1 MIGYLKGSV
10 VYSSDQDLILMT
22 NGGVGYQVFYSKVLP
37 LGIDY
42 EIYVKHIKKENSED
56 LYGFTSFG
64 EKKMFEL
71 LIGVKGIGPKSAYNL
86 VSRLGLKSLIRAIS
100 FKEKKVLTSVPGIG
114 PRAGAQI
121 LLDLTEKVASLKKSF
136 PLSGPDDCST
146 EDNLS
151 SKSNSKVSTEELFS
165 SGDIL
170 DDAIKACEE
179 LGFSRG
185 DVVPIVHHAMLDSKV
200 KNVGDIVRLVLKEL

>member
-1 MIGYLKGSV
+1 VIGYLKGSV

-37 LGIDY
+37 LGIDC

-56 LYGFTSFG
+56 LYGFSSFG

-86 VSRLGLKSLIRAIS
+86 VSRLGLKNLIRAIS

-121 LLDLTEKVASLKKSF
+121 LLDLTEKVVSLKKAF
-136 PLSGPDDCST
+136 TLSGSDDCST
-146 EDNLS
+146 PNNLS
-151 SKSNSKVSTEELFS
+151 SGSNFKASTEELFS
-165 SGDIL
+165 RGDIL

-185 DVVPIVHHAMLDSKV
+185 DVVPIAHSVMSDSKV
-200 KNVGDIVRLVLKEL
+200 KNVGDIVRQVLKEL

>member
-37 LGIDY
+37 LGIDC

-56 LYGFTSFG
+56 LYGFSNFG

-86 VSRLGLKSLIRAIS
+86 VSCLGLKNLIRAIS

-121 LLDLTEKVASLKKSF
+121 LLDLTEKVVSLKKA
-136 PLSGPDDCST
+136 LMQSGSGDCST
-146 EDNLS
+146 PDSLGSE
-151 SKSNSKVSTEELFS
+151 SNSKISTGELFS

-179 LGFSRG
+179 LGFSRD
-185 DVVPIVHHAMLDSKV
+185 DVIPIAHGVFRGSKV
-200 KNVGDIVRLVLKEL
+200 KNVGDIVRQVLKEL

>member
-37 LGIDY
+37 LGIDC

-56 LYGFTSFG
+56 LYGFSSFG

-86 VSRLGLKSLIRAIS
+86 VSRLGLKNLIRAIS

-121 LLDLTEKVASLKKSF
+121 LLDLTEKVVSLKKAF
-136 PLSGPDDCST
+136 TLSGSDDCST
-146 EDNLS
+146 PNNLS
-151 SKSNSKVSTEELFS
+151 SGSNFKASTEELFS
-165 SGDIL
+165 RGDIL

-185 DVVPIVHHAMLDSKV
+185 DVVPIAHSVMSDSKV
-200 KNVGDIVRLVLKEL
+200 KNVGDIVRQVLKEL

>member
-1 MIGYLKGSV
+1 MIGYLRGSV

-22 NGGVGYQVFYSKVLP
+22 NSGVGYQVFYSKVLP
-37 LGIDY
+37 LGIDC

-56 LYGFTSFG
+56 LYGFSSFG

-71 LIGVKGIGPKSAYNL
+71 LIGVKGIGPKSAYSL

-121 LLDLTEKVASLKKSF
+121 LLDLTEKV
-136 PLSGPDDCST
+136 T
-146 EDNLS
+146 NER
-151 SKSNSKVSTEELFS
+151 SNKYIVK
-165 SGDIL
+165 I
-170 DDAIKACEE
+170 IKHE
-179 LGFSRG
+179 
-185 DVVPIVHHAMLDSKV
+185 
-200 KNVGDIVRLVLKEL
+200 N